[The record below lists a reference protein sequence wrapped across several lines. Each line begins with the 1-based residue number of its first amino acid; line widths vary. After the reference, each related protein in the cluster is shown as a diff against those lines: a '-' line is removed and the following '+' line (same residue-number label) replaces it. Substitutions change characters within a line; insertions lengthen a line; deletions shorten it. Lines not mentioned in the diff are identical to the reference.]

1 VSVSGATVD
10 SVNEGA
16 LPDAGWYP
24 DPTQPGYLR
33 WWTGQGWSDAT
44 HPMTVAEPISQPQPF
59 PELETLDGEGSAS
72 SSSRRLWVTIGL
84 ISALILVILGAVF
97 ALISAMNRSNLDT
110 SAAAAQISSQLT
122 AQFNMPISVQCPSHV
137 PLASGGVFECTASD
151 SKGNQRVVRV
161 TQTDDQGNIKF
172 SLEN

>member
-1 VSVSGATVD
+1 MT
-10 SVNEGA
+10 EGA

-24 DPTQPGYLR
+24 DPAQPGYLR

-44 HPMTVAEPISQPQPF
+44 HPMFVSEPVSQPKPF
-59 PELETLDGEGSAS
+59 PELES
-72 SSSRRLWVTIGL
+72 SEQVDSSGRSSRRLWVTIGL
-84 ISALILVILGAVF
+84 ISALILVILGAMF

-137 PLASGGVFECTASD
+137 PLQSGGVFECTASD
-151 SKGNQRVVRV
+151 TKGNQRVVRV